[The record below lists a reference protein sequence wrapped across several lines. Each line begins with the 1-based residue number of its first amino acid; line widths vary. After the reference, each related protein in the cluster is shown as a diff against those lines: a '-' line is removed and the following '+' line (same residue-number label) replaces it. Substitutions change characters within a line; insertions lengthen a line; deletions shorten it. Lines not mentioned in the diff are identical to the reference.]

1 MSAFTKQTP
10 AESAALSAIL
20 EQNQGKPLRALTLA
34 AKASGAFAGRATED
48 VVKNLKGGASYSQ
61 PVRLYSRAAFVGY
74 KRGGPNS
81 GNQYENVALVRIEGV
96 RSKDDVDFYLGKRVA
111 YIYKVRLPAAATR
124 VCPCARRGA
133 LFAAARSPPLPLCL
147 ALLSHRPLP
156 PPGKDVQAR
165 DEVPRDLGKGPP
177 PPRQQRPRARDL
189 QAEPSAEGAGRTAS
203 RHALP
208 EPNLDVLNILL
219 QCQPHPAARTR
230 APCGARDPRRQAA
243 RSALPPPSPPVL
255 PPTLENAHPLVCVL
269 FHEHVPW

>member
-1 MSAFTKQTP
+1 MCLWSLRLLGGVIEIDTSNMSAFTKQTP

-111 YIYKVRLPAAATR
+111 YIYKVRLPFPRRVVCLWSLRSARAATI
-124 VCPCARRGA
+124 VG
-133 LFAAARSPPLPLCL
+133 AARSPP
-147 ALLSHRPLP
+147 SSFSTPLP
-156 PPGKDVQAR
+156 SLASTT
-165 DEVPRDLGKGPP
+165 
-177 PPRQQRPRARDL
+177 RQRR
-189 QAEPSAEGAGRTAS
+189 PSAGRSTA
-203 RHALP
+203 
-208 EPNLDVLNILL
+208 
-219 QCQPHPAARTR
+219 
-230 APCGARDPRRQAA
+230 
-243 RSALPPPSPPVL
+243 
-255 PPTLENAHPLVCVL
+255 
-269 FHEHVPW
+269 

>member
-133 LFAAARSPPLPLCL
+133 
-147 ALLSHRPLP
+147 
-156 PPGKDVQAR
+156 DTT
-165 DEVPRDLGKGPP
+165 
-177 PPRQQRPRARDL
+177 
-189 QAEPSAEGAGRTAS
+189 GAS
-203 RHALP
+203 S
-208 EPNLDVLNILL
+208 
-219 QCQPHPAARTR
+219 
-230 APCGARDPRRQAA
+230 A
-243 RSALPPPSPPVL
+243 RSAGSARARTGASSRPS
-255 PPTLENAHPLVCVL
+255 T
-269 FHEHVPW
+269 PWTVRKTKYQILKYDFSKNNS